1 VVVLLWAASVSERD
15 TNTGTSLEA
24 DTGLGDNTKKEK
36 LRLHGAALIVFQV
49 VKKLRI
55 DTWHFVDP
63 KVHYRVQKNSAVHP
77 IMGQMNP
84 GHIIPCF
91 FVMYFNITRI
101 LYKAKTAKCLLSFG
115 FSNQNFARISRFTL
129 A

>member
-1 VVVLLWAASVSERD
+1 VAVLLWAPSVSERD

-24 DTGLGDNTKKEK
+24 DTGLGDNTKKWE

-49 VKKLRI
+49 VKKLRTG
-55 DTWHFVDP
+55 TWHFMDP
-63 KVHYRVQKNSAVHP
+63 KVHYRVQNNSAVHP
-77 IMGQMNP
+77 IMGQMNL
-84 GHIIPCF
+84 GHFVIPSF
-91 FVMYFNITRI
+91 FVMYFNII
-101 LYKAKTAKCLLSFG
+101 LYKAKTAKWLLPFG